1 MTHNQIGS
9 NVCTANLF
17 SVHIAI
23 AFGTVLYA
31 ENMQYA
37 NLIYDCLF
45 EIMQNLLYGMLAWV
59 VSNLWLEK

>member
-23 AFGTVLYA
+23 GFGTVLYA